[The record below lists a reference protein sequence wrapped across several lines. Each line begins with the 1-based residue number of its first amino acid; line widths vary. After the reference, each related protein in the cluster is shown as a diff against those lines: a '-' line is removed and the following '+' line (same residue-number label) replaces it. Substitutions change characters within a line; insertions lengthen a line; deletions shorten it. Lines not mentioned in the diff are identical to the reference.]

1 MYAYSTYIQSPLE
14 MREANTKDLTL
25 LILLSIIWGSAFFN
39 IKIATYS
46 YEPFTLALVRVT
58 FASIP
63 LFLLCKIKKIRILA
77 FSENWYWY
85 AIIGLCNIAIP
96 FVLIAIGTAKINSYL
111 AAILM
116 STTPLSGS
124 ILAHFFTKDEKLSY
138 MKSLGVLIGFSGIIL
153 LFFDKV
159 IINSE
164 NYLYVLITILGSTFY
179 CIGGLLTLKLKNRV
193 NENVTTSTTL
203 WSVIFLLP
211 FSIIFETPWNSN
223 PTLESTLS
231 LLYLGVIATGLA
243 WLIRFRI
250 LTVNGL
256 VFQTQVAYLIPI
268 FGIIFGYFLMDE
280 VITWK
285 VIASLVVILIGI
297 YIFKKNNKGLNK

>member
-1 MYAYSTYIQSPLE
+1 MYKRQ
-14 MREANTKDLTL
+14 
-25 LILLSIIWGSAFFN
+25 
-39 IKIATYS
+39 
-46 YEPFTLALVRVT
+46 PFTLALVRVL

-63 LFLLCKIKKIRILA
+63 LYLLCRYKKIQLLA
-77 FSENWYWY
+77 FGKNWHSY
-85 AIIGLCNIAIP
+85 ALIGLCNIAIP

-138 MKSLGVLIGFSGIIL
+138 MKSFGVLVGFSGIIL
-153 LFFDKV
+153 LFFDRV
-159 IINSE
+159 VINSE
-164 NYLYVLITILGSTFY
+164 NYLFVLITILGSTFY
-179 CIGGLLTLKLKNRV
+179 CIGGLLTLKLKNKV

-211 FSIIFETPWNSN
+211 LSIIFEAPWNAN
-223 PTLESTLS
+223 PSLESTLS
-231 LLYLGVIATGLA
+231 LLYLGVVATGLA

-256 VFQTQVAYLIPI
+256 VFQTQVAYLIPV
-268 FGIIFGYFLMDE
+268 FGIIFGFFLMDE

-285 VIASLVVILIGI
+285 VIVSLVVILVGI
-297 YIFKKNNKGLNK
+297 YIFKKNNKGLA

>member
-1 MYAYSTYIQSPLE
+1 
-14 MREANTKDLTL
+14 MREANTFDLSL
-25 LILLSIIWGSAFFN
+25 LILLAVIWGSSFFN

-46 YEPFTLALVRVT
+46 YDPITLALVRVI

-63 LFLLCKIKKIRILA
+63 LLILCKISGIKIDA
-77 FSENWYWY
+77 FNKNWNWY
-85 AIIGLCNIAIP
+85 ALIGLFNIAIP

-124 ILAHFFTKDEKLSY
+124 ILAHFFTKDEKLSFF
-138 MKSLGVLIGFSGIIL
+138 KSLGVLIGFSGIVL

-164 NYLYVLITILGSTFY
+164 NYIYALITILGSTFY
-179 CIGGLLTLKLKNRV
+179 CIGGLLTLKLKNEK
-193 NENVTTSTTL
+193 NENVTTSTTI

-211 FSIIFETPWNSN
+211 CSVIIETPWNSN
-223 PTLESTLS
+223 PTWISTFS

-280 VITWK
+280 IITWR
-285 VIASLVVILIGI
+285 VLLSLVIILLGI
-297 YIFKKNNKGLNK
+297 YIFKKNNKGLE

>member
-1 MYAYSTYIQSPLE
+1 
-14 MREANTKDLTL
+14 MREANKLDFTL
-25 LILLSIIWGSAFFN
+25 LIILAIIWGSSFFN

-46 YEPFTLALVRVT
+46 YEPITLALVRVI

-63 LFLLCKIKKIRILA
+63 LLILCKLKKIKIEA
-77 FSENWYWY
+77 FNKNWSWY
-85 AIIGLCNIAIP
+85 ALIGLINIAIP
-96 FVLIAIGTAKINSYL
+96 FVLIAIGTSKINSYL

-124 ILAHFFTKDEKLSY
+124 ILAHIFTNDEKLSLL
-138 MKSLGVLIGFSGIIL
+138 KSLGVLIGFSGIVL

-159 IINSE
+159 IINDD
-164 NYLYVLITILGSTFY
+164 NFLYALITILGSTFY
-179 CIGGLLTLKLKNRV
+179 CIGGLLTLKLRNKK

-211 FSIIFETPWNSN
+211 FSLILETPWNSSPSLN
-223 PTLESTLS
+223 STLS

-280 VITWK
+280 IITWR
-285 VIASLVVILIGI
+285 VLASLVIILTGI
-297 YIFKKNNKGLNK
+297 FIFKKNNKGVGN

>member
-1 MYAYSTYIQSPLE
+1 

-46 YEPFTLALVRVT
+46 YEPFTLALVRVL

-63 LFLLCKIKKIRILA
+63 LYLLCKFKKIKILA
-77 FSENWYWY
+77 FSENWSSY
-85 AIIGLCNIAIP
+85 ALIGLCNIAIP
-96 FVLIAIGTAKINSYL
+96 FTLIAIGTAKINSYL

-153 LFFDKV
+153 LFFDRV
-159 IINSE
+159 VINSE
-164 NYLYVLITILGSTFY
+164 NYLFVLITILGSTFY
-179 CIGGLLTLKLKNRV
+179 CIGGLLTLKLKNKV
-193 NENVTTSTTL
+193 NENVTTSTTF

-211 FSIIFETPWNSN
+211 LSIIFESPWNAN
-223 PTLESTLS
+223 PTLDSTIS
-231 LLYLGVIATGLA
+231 LLYLGVVATGLA

-268 FGIIFGYFLMDE
+268 FGIIFGFFLMDE

-285 VIASLVVILIGI
+285 VIVSLVVILLGI
-297 YIFKKNNKGLNK
+297 YIFKKNNKGLA

>member
-1 MYAYSTYIQSPLE
+1 
-14 MREANTKDLTL
+14 MREANAKDLTL

-46 YEPFTLALVRVT
+46 YEPFTLALVRVI

-63 LFLLCKIKKIRILA
+63 LYLLCKYKNIKVLA
-77 FSENWYWY
+77 FSKNWSSY
-85 AIIGLCNIAIP
+85 ALIGLCNIAIP

-159 IINSE
+159 IINNE
-164 NYLYVLITILGSTFY
+164 NFLFVLITILGSTFY
-179 CIGGLLTLKLKNRV
+179 CIGGLLTLKLKNKV
-193 NENVTTSTTL
+193 NENVTTSTTF

-211 FSIIFETPWNSN
+211 LSIIFESPWSAN
-223 PTLESTLS
+223 PTLGSTLS
-231 LLYLGVIATGLA
+231 LLYLGVVATGLA

-268 FGIIFGYFLMDE
+268 FGIIFGFFLMDE

-285 VIASLVVILIGI
+285 VIVSLVVILLGI
-297 YIFKKNNKGLNK
+297 YIFKKNNKGLA

>member
-1 MYAYSTYIQSPLE
+1 
-14 MREANTKDLTL
+14 MREANSIDLSL
-25 LILLSIIWGSAFFN
+25 LILLAIIWGSAFFN

-46 YEPFTLALVRVT
+46 YDPFTLALVRVI

-63 LFLLCKIKKIRILA
+63 LLILCKLKSIKIEA
-77 FSENWYWY
+77 FEKNWKLY
-85 AIIGLCNIAIP
+85 ALIGLCNIAIP

-124 ILAHFFTKDEKLSY
+124 ILAHFFLKDEKLSIP
-138 MKSLGVLIGFSGIIL
+138 KFFGVLIGFSGIIL

-159 IINSE
+159 VIN
-164 NYLYVLITILGSTFY
+164 NDNITYALITILGSTFY
-179 CIGGLLTLKLKNRV
+179 CIGGLLTLKLKDKK
-193 NENVTTSTTL
+193 NENVTTSTTI

-211 FSIIFETPWNSN
+211 FSLIVETPWNSS
-223 PTLESTLS
+223 PTLTSTLS
-231 LLYLGVIATGLA
+231 LLYLGIIATGLA

-280 VITWK
+280 IITWR
-285 VIASLVVILIGI
+285 VLISLVIILLGI
-297 YIFKKNNKGLNK
+297 YIFKKNNKGN

>member
-1 MYAYSTYIQSPLE
+1 
-14 MREANTKDLTL
+14 MREANTKDFTL

-46 YEPFTLALVRVT
+46 YEPFTLALVRVL

-63 LFLLCKIKKIRILA
+63 LYLLCKYKKIKLMA
-77 FSENWYWY
+77 FGKNWYSY
-85 AIIGLCNIAIP
+85 ALIGLCNIAIP

-138 MKSLGVLIGFSGIIL
+138 MKSFGVLVGFSGIIL
-153 LFFDKV
+153 LFFDRV
-159 IINSE
+159 VINSE
-164 NYLYVLITILGSTFY
+164 NYLFVLITILGSTFY
-179 CIGGLLTLKLKNRV
+179 CIGGLLTLKLKNKI

-211 FSIIFETPWNSN
+211 VAIIFEAPWNAN
-223 PTLESTLS
+223 PSLESTLS
-231 LLYLGVIATGLA
+231 LLYLGVVATGLA

-268 FGIIFGYFLMDE
+268 FGIIFGFFLMEE

-285 VIASLVVILIGI
+285 VIVSLVVILIGI
-297 YIFKKNNKGLNK
+297 YIFKKNNKGLA

>member
-1 MYAYSTYIQSPLE
+1 MK
-14 MREANTKDLTL
+14 EANTFDFSL
-25 LILLSIIWGSAFFN
+25 LILLAVIWGSSFFN

-46 YEPFTLALVRVT
+46 YEPITLALVRVI

-63 LFLLCKIKKIRILA
+63 LLIICKLRKIKIEA
-77 FSENWYWY
+77 FEKNWSKY
-85 AIIGLCNIAIP
+85 AIIGLCNISIP
-96 FVLIAIGTAKINSYL
+96 FVLIAIGTSKINSYL

-124 ILAHFFTKDEKLSY
+124 ILAHIFTNNEKISFL
-138 MKSLGVLIGFSGIIL
+138 KSIGILIGFSGIVL

-164 NYLYVLITILGSTFY
+164 NYLYALITILGSTFY
-179 CIGGLLTLKLKNRV
+179 SIGGLLTLKLKNKK
-193 NENVTTSTTL
+193 NENVTTSTTI

-211 FSIIFETPWNSN
+211 FSLIIETPWNSS
-223 PTLESTLS
+223 PTFASTLS

-268 FGIIFGYFLMDE
+268 FGIFFGYFLMDE
-280 VITWK
+280 TITWR
-285 VIASLVVILIGI
+285 VLLSLVIILIGI
-297 YIFKKNNKGLNK
+297 YIFKKNNLGIKN

>member
-1 MYAYSTYIQSPLE
+1 
-14 MREANTKDLTL
+14 MREANTFDLSL
-25 LILLSIIWGSAFFN
+25 LILLAIIWGSSFFN

-46 YEPFTLALVRVT
+46 YDPITLALVRVI
-58 FASIP
+58 FASMP
-63 LFLLCKIKKIRILA
+63 LLLICKLRKIKIEA
-77 FSENWYWY
+77 FTENWKWY
-85 AIIGLCNIAIP
+85 ALIGLCNIAIP

-124 ILAHFFTKDEKLSY
+124 ILAHFFTKNEKLSFY
-138 MKSLGVLIGFSGIIL
+138 KSTGVLIGFSGIIL
-153 LFFDKV
+153 LFFDRV

-164 NYLYVLITILGSTFY
+164 NYIYALITILGSTFY
-179 CIGGLLTLKLKNRV
+179 CIGGLLTLKLKNKK

-203 WSVIFLLP
+203 WSVLFLLP
-211 FSIIFETPWNSN
+211 FSLILESPWNSE
-223 PTLESTLS
+223 PTIASTLS
-231 LLYLGVIATGLA
+231 LLYLGVIATGFA

-268 FGIIFGYFLMDE
+268 FGIIFGYFLMNE
-280 VITWK
+280 IITWR
-285 VIASLVVILIGI
+285 VLISLVIILIGI
-297 YIFKKNNKGLNK
+297 YIFKKNNKTIES

>member
-1 MYAYSTYIQSPLE
+1 
-14 MREANTKDLTL
+14 MREAKSIDLL
-25 LILLSIIWGSAFFN
+25 LLLLLGLIWGSSFFN

-46 YEPFTLALVRVT
+46 YDPFTLALIRVI

-63 LFLLCKIKKIRILA
+63 LYLLCKYKKIKIEA
-77 FSENWYWY
+77 FTGKWKPY

-96 FVLIAIGTAKINSYL
+96 FTLIAIGTSKINSYL

-116 STTPLSGS
+116 STTPMSGS
-124 ILAHFFTKDEKLSY
+124 ILAHFFTKNEKITLL
-138 MKSLGVLIGFSGIIL
+138 KSIGILIGFLGVLF
-153 LFFDKV
+153 LFFDKL
-159 IINSE
+159 IINE
-164 NYLYVLITILGSTFY
+164 NNYLYVLITILGSTFY
-179 CIGGLLTLKLKNRV
+179 SIGGILTLKLKAKG

-211 FSIIFETPWNSN
+211 LSLIFETPWEMN
-223 PTLESTLS
+223 PSLESTLS
-231 LLYLGVIATGLA
+231 LLYLGVVATGLA

-268 FGIIFGYFLMDE
+268 FGVLFGYFIMDEIITWRVVISLIIIIFG
-280 VITWK
+280 
-285 VIASLVVILIGI
+285 I
-297 YIFKKNNKGLNK
+297 YIVKKNNKGIKKN

>member
-1 MYAYSTYIQSPLE
+1 
-14 MREANTKDLTL
+14 MREANTFDLTL
-25 LILLSIIWGSAFFN
+25 LILLAIIWGSSFFN

-46 YEPFTLALVRVT
+46 YDPITLALVRVI

-63 LFLLCKIKKIRILA
+63 LLILCKISGIKIEA
-77 FSENWYWY
+77 FSKNWNWY
-85 AIIGLCNIAIP
+85 ALIGLCNIAIP

-124 ILAHFFTKDEKLSY
+124 ILAHFFLKDEKLSIA
-138 MKSLGVLIGFSGIIL
+138 KSFGVLVGFSGIVL

-159 IINSE
+159 IINSD
-164 NYLYVLITILGSTFY
+164 NYLYALITILGSTFY
-179 CIGGLLTLKLKNRV
+179 CIGGLLTLKLKNKK

-211 FSIIFETPWNSN
+211 FSLIIETPWNSD
-223 PTLESTLS
+223 PTMASTIS
-231 LLYLGVIATGLA
+231 LLYLGIVATGFA

-268 FGIIFGYFLMDE
+268 FGIFFGYFLMDE
-280 VITWK
+280 IITWR
-285 VIASLVVILIGI
+285 VLLSLVIILTGI
-297 YIFKKNNKGLNK
+297 YIFKKNNKG

>member
-1 MYAYSTYIQSPLE
+1 
-14 MREANTKDLTL
+14 MREANTFDFTL
-25 LILLSIIWGSAFFN
+25 LIFLAVIWGSSFFN

-46 YEPFTLALVRVT
+46 YDPITLALVRVI

-63 LFLLCKIKKIRILA
+63 LLILCKISGIKIEA
-77 FSENWYWY
+77 FSKNWNWY
-85 AIIGLCNIAIP
+85 ALIGLCNIAIP

-138 MKSLGVLIGFSGIIL
+138 LKSIGVLIGFSGIIL

-164 NYLYVLITILGSTFY
+164 NFIYALITILGSTFY
-179 CIGGLLTLKLKNRV
+179 CIGGLLTLRLKNKK
-193 NENVTTSTTL
+193 NENVTTSTTI

-211 FSIIFETPWNSN
+211 FSLIFENPWESS
-223 PTLESTLS
+223 PTLASTLS

-297 YIFKKNNKGLNK
+297 YIFKKNNKG

>member
-1 MYAYSTYIQSPLE
+1 
-14 MREANTKDLTL
+14 MREANTFDFSL
-25 LILLSIIWGSAFFN
+25 LILLAIIWGSSFFN
-39 IKIATYS
+39 IKLATYS
-46 YEPFTLALVRVT
+46 YEPITLALVRVI

-63 LFLLCKIKKIRILA
+63 LLILCKIKNIYIEA
-77 FSENWYWY
+77 FTKNWKPY
-85 AIIGLCNIAIP
+85 ALIGLCNIAIP

-124 ILAHFFTKDEKLSY
+124 ILAHIFTKDEKLSFI
-138 MKSLGVLIGFSGIIL
+138 KSLGVLIGFSGIIL

-164 NYLYVLITILGSTFY
+164 NYIYVLITILGSTFY
-179 CIGGLLTLKLKNRV
+179 CIGGLLTLKLRNKK

-211 FSIIFETPWNSN
+211 FSLLFETPWHSN
-223 PTLESTLS
+223 PTMTATLS
-231 LLYLGVIATGLA
+231 LLYLGIVATGLA

-268 FGIIFGYFLMDE
+268 FGVLFGYFLMDE
-280 VITWK
+280 IITWR
-285 VIASLVVILIGI
+285 VLLSLVIILLGI
-297 YIFKKNNKGLNK
+297 YIFKKNNKGTKQ

>member
-1 MYAYSTYIQSPLE
+1 
-14 MREANTKDLTL
+14 MREANSFDLSL
-25 LILLSIIWGSAFFN
+25 LIILAVILGSAFFN

-46 YEPFTLALVRVT
+46 YEPFTLALVRVI
-58 FASIP
+58 FARIP
-63 LFLLCKIKKIRILA
+63 LLILCKLKEIKIEA
-77 FSENWYWY
+77 FGDNWKLF
-85 AIIGLCNIAIP
+85 ALIGLFNISIP
-96 FVLIAIGTAKINSYL
+96 FVLIAIGTSMINSYL

-116 STTPLSGS
+116 STTPLIGS
-124 ILAHFFTKDEKLSY
+124 LLAHFFLKDEKLSLP
-138 MKSLGVLIGFSGIIL
+138 KSLGVIIGFTGIVL

-164 NYLYVLITILGSTFY
+164 NYLYALITILGSTFY
-179 CIGGLLTLKLKNRV
+179 SIGGLLTLKLKNKK
-193 NENVTTSTTL
+193 NENVTTSTTI

-211 FSIIFETPWNSN
+211 FSLIIETPWNSS
-223 PTLESTLS
+223 PTFASTLS

-268 FGIIFGYFLMDE
+268 FGIFFGYFLMDE
-280 VITWK
+280 TITWR
-285 VIASLVVILIGI
+285 VLLSLVIILIGI
-297 YIFKKNNKGLNK
+297 YIFKKNNLGIKN

>member
-1 MYAYSTYIQSPLE
+1 MK
-14 MREANTKDLTL
+14 EANTKDLSL
-25 LILLSIIWGSAFFN
+25 LLLLSIIWGSAFFN

-46 YEPFTLALVRVT
+46 YEPFTLALVRVI

-63 LFLLCKIKKIRILA
+63 LFLLCKFKKIKIEA
-77 FSENWYWY
+77 FAYNWKWY
-85 AIIGLCNIAIP
+85 ALIGLCNIAIP

-124 ILAHFFTKDEKLSY
+124 ILAHLFTKNEKLSFL
-138 MKSLGVLIGFSGIIL
+138 KSLGVLIGFSGIIL

-159 IINSE
+159 IINSN
-164 NYLYVLITILGSTFY
+164 NYVYVLITILGSTFY

-211 FSIIFETPWNSN
+211 FSLILESPWNSS
-223 PTLESTLS
+223 PTLQSTLS

-268 FGIIFGYFLMDE
+268 FGIFFGYFLMDE
-280 VITWK
+280 VITWR
-285 VIASLVVILIGI
+285 VLLSLVVILVGI
-297 YIFKKNNKGLNK
+297 YIFKKNNKNIVN